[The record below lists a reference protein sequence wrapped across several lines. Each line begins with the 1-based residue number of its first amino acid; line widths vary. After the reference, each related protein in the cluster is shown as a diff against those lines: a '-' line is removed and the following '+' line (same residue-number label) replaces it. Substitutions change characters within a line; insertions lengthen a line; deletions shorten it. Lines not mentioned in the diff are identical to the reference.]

1 LFVFL
6 AEMVVQVDECS
17 DEEIGGETIVGQIVL
32 ESLQHIVDAK
42 GIVSFAFAAIQREEP
57 SNGQGGLAEVEYFGT
72 TEEKKDK
79 RRKYV
84 FIKKRGGA
92 YLFEIVEEDIF
103 S

>member
-1 LFVFL
+1 
-6 AEMVVQVDECS
+6 
-17 DEEIGGETIVGQIVL
+17 
-32 ESLQHIVDAK
+32 VDAK

-57 SNGQGGLAEVEYFGT
+57 STGQGGLAEVEYFGT